1 VSPAE
6 PELPAKRLLSA
17 IVRGMALAAQGM
29 GMAFIF
35 LLTASTTL
43 QPIWPYFC
51 FHFPA
56 RVSLS
61 VTLGSSGPAACV
73 MLTASPHVSQA
84 WQGGIA
90 VTALLVCCQSVR
102 QAGKR
107 VGRRLEHDRG
117 CPRYQDFTLTWTTD
131 RSINHLSAHGE
142 PWPRLTNHDIAEFQL
157 HTSIQH
163 LLLLLTFSPVPASRT
178 LCRKKR

>member
-1 VSPAE
+1 
-6 PELPAKRLLSA
+6 
-17 IVRGMALAAQGM
+17 MALAAQGM

-90 VTALLVCCQSVR
+90 VTALLFVVIQAGR

-107 VGRRLEHDRG
+107 VDRRLEHDRG
-117 CPRYQDFTLTWTTD
+117 CPHYQDFTLTWTTD
-131 RSINHLSAHGE
+131 RSIIIIYLPMGNPGLA
-142 PWPRLTNHDIAEFQL
+142 
-157 HTSIQH
+157 
-163 LLLLLTFSPVPASRT
+163 
-178 LCRKKR
+178 